1 MKKRLVTGIVIIT
14 MISLLGIAIT
24 QILWVKRAIR
34 LRTEQFDDMVNF
46 GLLNVVDQVKD
57 AHRDSLLKIS
67 PDYKSIDPTVIDS
80 TLKSSLSHGID
91 TLLHAEFGCL
101 RINEEFS
108 YGVYDSLEQKILYGK
123 YDTKYTAAILHS
135 PHKVDLNIFF
145 RDHKH
150 FLSIFFPEQNRLIIR
165 RMDLWI
171 LILSG
176 VFLLIVIISFLV
188 IIIAIQRQKKL
199 SEMKNDFV
207 NNMTHEF
214 KTPISTISVSSEMLM
229 KPAVFESPEKTL
241 RYANIIFDENLRLR
255 NQVEQALQISL
266 LEKKEFRLKKAV
278 VDVHKIIENN
288 IDLFNLIL
296 QEKGG
301 RMNCSLQAQKFVIEA
316 DEVHFINIISN
327 LLDNAIKYS
336 PESPTI
342 NISTQNNNKGI
353 IIRISDNGI
362 GIKSEDQKHLFKKFY
377 RVHTGNIHDVKGF
390 GLGLFY
396 VKTVVDAHHGYIRL
410 IRSELKKGSEFELFF
425 PFNLNTK

>member
-1 MKKRLVTGIVIIT
+1 MKKRLVTTIVIIT
-14 MISLLGIAIT
+14 TISVIGIAIT
-24 QILWVKRAIR
+24 QIIWVKRAIH
-34 LRTEQFDDMVNF
+34 LRGEQFNHMVDF
-46 GLLNVVDQVKD
+46 GLLNVIDQIKD
-57 AHRDSLLKIS
+57 LHRDSLLK
-67 PDYKSIDPTVIDS
+67 KSIELDHPDTILADT
-80 TLKSSLSHGID
+80 TLRSSLSLGID
-91 TLLHAEFGCL
+91 TMLHNEFGCL
-101 RINEEFS
+101 KIHEDFS
-108 YGVYDSLEQKILYGK
+108 YCVFDSVSRKILYGK
-123 YDTKYTAAILHS
+123 YDPKYTDLLINS
-135 PHKVDLNIFF
+135 THKANLNIFYG
-145 RDHKH
+145 DNNHV
-150 FLSIFFPEQNRLIIR
+150 LTIYFPDEARLILR
-165 RMDLWI
+165 KMDLWI
-171 LILSG
+171 LILSA
-176 VFLLIVIISFLV
+176 VFLLVVIISFL
-188 IIIAIQRQKKL
+188 IIIYAIQQQKKL

-266 LEKKEFRLKKAV
+266 LDKKEFRLKKTI

-296 QEKGG
+296 KEKGG
-301 RMNCSLQAQKFVIEA
+301 GVNCSLQAQKFVIEA

-336 PESPTI
+336 PGSPTI
-342 NISTQNNNKGI
+342 NISTLNNNKGI

-362 GIKSEDQKHLFKKFY
+362 GIKSDDQKHIFKKFY
-377 RVHTGNIHDVKGF
+377 RVHTGDIHNVKGF

-396 VKTVVDAHHGYIRL
+396 VKTVVDAHQGYIRL
-410 IRSELKKGSEFELFF
+410 IKSELNKGSEFELFF